1 MSAVSHELLEQGLD
15 VMVLAGDRHRHDP
28 LVEAHG
34 VAGKALIPVAGQPL
48 LAHVLQ
54 ALQAWPRCR
63 RLVVV
68 APDDPA
74 YRQAAQQAIG
84 DQALAI
90 TWVRACA
97 TLPESLDAALALAD
111 HWHSGGLLV
120 TADHA
125 LLQPEWLDEVERRW
139 QQRRGVILT
148 MVEWAS
154 VMAHFPG
161 SRRTRYRLA
170 DGDLCGANVF
180 AFDKSAMQQVLALW
194 RRAQQQR
201 KKPWKMVS
209 LLGWGTLV
217 RYLAGQLDRASLLA
231 ALSERLGVNID
242 IVVLNDGRAGVDV
255 DSAAD
260 LALVRQVLESD

>member
-1 MSAVSHELLEQGLD
+1 MSAIHHESSDHGLD
-15 VMVLAGDRHRHDP
+15 VMVLAGDRQRDDP
-28 LVEAHG
+28 LVVSHG

-48 LAHVLQ
+48 LAHVLN

-63 RLVVV
+63 RVVVV

-74 YRQAAQQAIG
+74 YRLVAQQAMG
-84 DQALAI
+84 EQARSI
-90 TWVRACA
+90 TWVSARPS
-97 TLPESLDAALALAD
+97 LPESLDAALGLAD
-111 HWHSGGLLV
+111 HWQAGGLLV

-125 LLQPEWLDEVERRW
+125 LLQPAWLDEVERRW

-148 MVEWAS
+148 MVEWAT
-154 VMAHFPG
+154 VMERFPG

-180 AFDKSAMQQVLALW
+180 AFDQSAMRQVLALW

-209 LLGWGTLV
+209 LLGWGTLA
-217 RYLAGQLDRASLLA
+217 RYLAGQLDRATLLA
-231 ALSERLGVNID
+231 ALSSRLGVDID
-242 IVVLNDGRAGVDV
+242 MVVLKDGRAGVDV

-260 LALVRQVLESD
+260 LALVRQVLEAE